1 MQGELTNCQAHRDGG
16 QLESKTLQQSKGYN
30 ARGTMHVERRSC
42 WTQNFCLEMR
52 TLGGDPCGR
61 GHTPE
66 EDEGPPVGG
75 EGKRL
80 AEQEKVKQT

>member
-1 MQGELTNCQAHRDGG
+1 
-16 QLESKTLQQSKGYN
+16 
-30 ARGTMHVERRSC
+30 
-42 WTQNFCLEMR
+42 MR

-80 AEQEKVKQT
+80 AEQEKVRQT